1 MGATFFAAF
10 VAFAVGIVCFS
21 TIIYIIEVIGIF
33 KSFEKMGLEG
43 WKAIIPFYN
52 AYLYGEKVWTA
63 NYGLFVWVVYAV
75 NILVISRIAQTGG
88 FIGGLFGIIGFVAT
102 VIFVVGRARF
112 CYWTSKSFGYEIPF
126 AVGLFFLPFVF
137 HLIIGFG
144 DAKYRGNVFL
154 ESGSQ
159 Y

>member
-1 MGATFFAAF
+1 MGFIIGLLTTSILVLYCFEF
-10 VAFAVGIVCFS
+10 VSYIVS
-21 TIIYIIEVIGIF
+21 VIGMF
-33 KSFEKMGLEG
+33 KAFEKMGLEG
-43 WKAIIPFYN
+43 WRAIIPLYN
-52 AYLYGEKVWTA
+52 AYFYGEKVWTA
-63 NYGLFVWVVYAV
+63 NYGLCVWVVYVV

-112 CYWTSKSFGYEIPF
+112 CYWISKSFGYEIPF

-137 HLIIGFG
+137 HLIVGFG
-144 DAKYRGNVFL
+144 DAKYRANAFL

>member
-1 MGATFFAAF
+1 MGFIIRLLATAIYCFEF
-10 VAFAVGIVCFS
+10 VSYIVS
-21 TIIYIIEVIGIF
+21 VIGMF

-75 NILVISRIAQTGG
+75 NILVISRIANTGG
-88 FIGGLFGIIGFVAT
+88 FIGGLFGIIGFAAT
-102 VIFVVGRARF
+102 VIFVVGIARF
-112 CYWTSKSFGYEIPF
+112 CYWISKSFGYEIPF
-126 AVGLFFLPFVF
+126 AVGLFFLPVVF

-144 DAKYRGNVFL
+144 DAKYRGNAFL

>member
-21 TIIYIIEVIGIF
+21 AIIYIIEVIGMF

-43 WKAIIPFYN
+43 WRAIIPFYN
-52 AYLYGEKVWTA
+52 AYFYGEKVWTA

-75 NILVISRIAQTGG
+75 NSLVISRIANTGG

-102 VIFVVGRARF
+102 
-112 CYWTSKSFGYEIPF
+112 CYWISKSFGYEIPF

-144 DAKYRGNVFL
+144 DAKYRGNAFL